1 MLKFK
6 LSDHI
11 RVRKLPALARSKRN
25 SARIMRYIPSAS
37 AKFAPHGTEVDDS
50 FEGLICENKLL
61 TVAGFGSLLSETS
74 ARSTFPELINFRLAR
89 VSGYRRVFAHACDI
103 FFERGIARP
112 ETGEIS
118 SLSVEEQP
126 NSELIVTLFEI
137 EASPESI
144 QAFIQREHEF
154 RFVAV
159 KARPLQSNNNGNGIQ
174 QQDGSNLTLDERAA
188 VICARN
194 TDENYRQRRC
204 PDEEWQRRY
213 GKHGLTTL
221 WRDDVLPCRVYLRHC
236 ALAAAKLGPDVESD
250 FLDGTVLADRQTT
263 IREWLTKN
271 PEILEELPPPSLIGR
286 YSG

>member
-1 MLKFK
+1 M
-6 LSDHI
+6 
-11 RVRKLPALARSKRN
+11 
-25 SARIMRYIPSAS
+25 
-37 AKFAPHGTEVDDS
+37 
-50 FEGLICENKLL
+50 
-61 TVAGFGSLLSETS
+61 
-74 ARSTFPELINFRLAR
+74 AR